1 MLSSLSEL
9 KGYESIIPI
18 EAKEDLADLPEMG
31 ICINATS
38 LGLNQNDPLPLD
50 MAFLTPQWAVY
61 DMVYNP
67 QKTQLFIEAK
77 KLGCAAKT
85 GLGMLVHQGAQAL
98 EIWTEQKIDAQIMH
112 NAGENTLYNQA
123 N

>member
-67 QKTQLFIEAK
+67 QKTQFLFTTSSFTFEHKPSNDRYVEIK
-77 KLGCAAKT
+77 RNSFT
-85 GLGMLVHQGAQAL
+85 AL
-98 EIWTEQKIDAQIMH
+98 ATRRRP
-112 NAGENTLYNQA
+112 
-123 N
+123 